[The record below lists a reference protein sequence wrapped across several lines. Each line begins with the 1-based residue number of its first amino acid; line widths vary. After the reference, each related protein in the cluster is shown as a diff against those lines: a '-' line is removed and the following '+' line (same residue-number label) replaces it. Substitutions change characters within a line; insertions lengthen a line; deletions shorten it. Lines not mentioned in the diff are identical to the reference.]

1 MLCSVLVRRLKEG
14 MTFEQFREAWVAEP
28 GHFGMAVR
36 VVLARCTDDERE
48 ILSFSFLDIDTEEFS
63 AAARQIAEGEKR
75 RHDRLSKVIGATV
88 TSGIYGVIT
97 EVDLS

>member
-1 MLCSVLVRRLKEG
+1 
-14 MTFEQFREAWVAEP
+14 
-28 GHFGMAVR
+28 MAVR
-36 VVLARCTDDERE
+36 GVHARRTDDERE

-75 RHDRLSKVIGATV
+75 RHDRISEVIGATV
-88 TSGIYGVIT
+88 MSGIYEVIT

>member
-14 MTFEQFREAWVAEP
+14 MTFEQSREAWVAEP

-36 VVLARCTDDERE
+36 VVHARRTDDERE

-75 RHDRLSKVIGATV
+75 RHDRISEVIGATV
-88 TSGIYGVIT
+88 MSGIYEMIT